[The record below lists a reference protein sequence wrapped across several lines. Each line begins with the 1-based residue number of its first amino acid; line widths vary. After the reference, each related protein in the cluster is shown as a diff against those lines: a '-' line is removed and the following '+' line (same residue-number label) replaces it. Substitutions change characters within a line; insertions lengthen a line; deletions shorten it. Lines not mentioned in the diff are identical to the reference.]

1 MDPDILAVLFPLETN
16 AKRAFRLP
24 ENASFHHKPSTPH
37 SDGQNRDY
45 GNSWD
50 SCEHLEIHFQH
61 PRRKF
66 GCPDEI
72 RQPDYKRPR
81 WTIGGDPTST
91 VYLGKDLLIEP
102 EALELT
108 IYREYKP
115 YIVLSRRSSNTETF
129 PMVSVS
135 FDGQNKSEAFCG
147 SSILAFQPGSMA
159 PWKNVTISI
168 GPLSFRIIFPNHHQ
182 SPSDPPYLQNLVQ
195 SASWFPPVGSDVG
208 SRYPLL
214 EPQRYHRDEILGQGG
229 FGAVYKYIQY
239 ASGRTYAGKAIKP
252 SKNDPNGQ
260 NTMEKVKKEFT
271 YMSRDSRFIV
281 EVLGIVRDGFG
292 SPVILMPIYPL
303 GSLAGCSLT
312 EKESV
317 TAFRQILVGLMQL
330 KNYDILHRDIKPG
343 NILIRKR
350 TPKTF
355 QIVLADFGIAGKYTE
370 QSEYFYGT
378 AYYKAPE
385 IFDETAKIVDDRSD
399 VWSTG
404 IVMLEK
410 MYGLDKERFPKP
422 KSDSEREEWYAN
434 WQKEV
439 RRKVEGINSESEL
452 GCLMKIMLQRI
463 FVDCVERVD
472 AWRCHGTGSR
482 IKLWSR
488 HSLTLRARWWRSWVK
503 WVDGVPEMRKQENQ
517 GDRERKRNL
526 LNMG

>member
-1 MDPDILAVLFPLETN
+1 
-16 AKRAFRLP
+16 
-24 ENASFHHKPSTPH
+24 
-37 SDGQNRDY
+37 
-45 GNSWD
+45 
-50 SCEHLEIHFQH
+50 
-61 PRRKF
+61 
-66 GCPDEI
+66 
-72 RQPDYKRPR
+72 
-81 WTIGGDPTST
+81 
-91 VYLGKDLLIEP
+91 
-102 EALELT
+102 
-108 IYREYKP
+108 
-115 YIVLSRRSSNTETF
+115 
-129 PMVSVS
+129 
-135 FDGQNKSEAFCG
+135 
-147 SSILAFQPGSMA
+147 
-159 PWKNVTISI
+159 
-168 GPLSFRIIFPNHHQ
+168 
-182 SPSDPPYLQNLVQ
+182 
-195 SASWFPPVGSDVG
+195 
-208 SRYPLL
+208 
-214 EPQRYHRDEILGQGG
+214 
-229 FGAVYKYIQY
+229 
-239 ASGRTYAGKAIKP
+239 
-252 SKNDPNGQ
+252 
-260 NTMEKVKKEFT
+260 
-271 YMSRDSRFIV
+271 
-281 EVLGIVRDGFG
+281 
-292 SPVILMPIYPL
+292 MPIYPL

-385 IFDETAKIVDDRSD
+385 IFDETAKVVDDRSD

-410 MYGLDKERFPKP
+410 MYGLDKEIFPKP

-463 FVDCVERVD
+463 FVDCGERVD

-517 GDRERKRNL
+517 GNRERKRNL